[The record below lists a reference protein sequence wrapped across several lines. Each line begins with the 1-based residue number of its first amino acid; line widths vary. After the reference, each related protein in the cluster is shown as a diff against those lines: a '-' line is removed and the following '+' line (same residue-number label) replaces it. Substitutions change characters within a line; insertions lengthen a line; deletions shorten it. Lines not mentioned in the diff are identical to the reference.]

1 MSRFGLVLLSILLML
16 SASVISGNSEE
27 MPKPVKAKLLADV
40 SAISPGATFELA
52 VLLEIDPHWHIYWKN
67 PGDSGLPTS
76 VKFELP
82 RGFQVD
88 GIRWPVPSILKG
100 AGNLTD
106 YGYED
111 SLLLSVAVAAP
122 SGLKSGSTVDIE
134 GRVSWVSCKDICI
147 PGRARLELRL
157 PVSDTSEGANSDL
170 FSEWRAKLPV
180 NYSGQKPPFKIG
192 VKTAAKD
199 ENETSVSILLDSA
212 DGVSGV
218 GLYPVPGN
226 SFIVDNIVVESD
238 ESGGKTSISFDVKK
252 FDVKKLESKGPSRT
266 ELETLIVYTDKS
278 GKRSGF
284 ELPVDLGNAE

>member
-1 MSRFGLVLLSILLML
+1 MARYAMVLFSVLSLLS
-16 SASVISGNSEE
+16 AFAVSGNSEE
-27 MPKPVKAKLLADV
+27 EHKHVKAKIIADV
-40 SAISPGATFELA
+40 SAINPGASFELA

-76 VKFELP
+76 VEFELP
-82 RGFQVD
+82 QGFRVG
-88 GIRWPVPSILKG
+88 GIRWPVPSLLKG

-111 SLLLSVAVAAP
+111 SLLLSVVVTAP
-122 SGLKSGSTVDIE
+122 PGLKSGSTVDIE
-134 GRVSWVSCKDICI
+134 GNVSWVSCKDICI
-147 PGRARLELRL
+147 PGRAKLELEL
-157 PVSDTSEGANSDL
+157 PVSDTSEGVNSDL

-180 NYSGQKPPFKIG
+180 NHSGKKPPFGIG
-192 VKTAAKD
+192 VKTAAKG

-218 GLYPVPGN
+218 DLYPVPGN
-226 SFIVDNIVVESD
+226 SFIVNNIAVKSD
-238 ESGGKTSISFDVKK
+238 ESGDKTSISFDVKK
-252 FDVKKLESKGPSRT
+252 LESKGTSGT

-284 ELPVDLGNAE
+284 ELPVNLGRAE